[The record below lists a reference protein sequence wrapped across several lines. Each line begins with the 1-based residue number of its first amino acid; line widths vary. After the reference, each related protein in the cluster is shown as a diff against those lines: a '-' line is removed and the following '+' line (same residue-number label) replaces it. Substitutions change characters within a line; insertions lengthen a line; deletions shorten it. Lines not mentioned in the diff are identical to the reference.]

1 MATQY
6 QSNSL
11 QPQRHGQDASHF
23 DKNQTLAFSHS
34 NQQPMHLLSAE
45 RPHMHAG
52 GSSNVLSS
60 VHSSIDYNNTNN
72 CNSNAQQH
80 PNNFASPH
88 VNPLLSSETSQAGSL
103 RQSLA
108 FTSSKQVDSSQQ
120 FEVQNNRYSSCRV
133 DSGNNLHS
141 MKGATSGSDSAS
153 NILGMGPSGVNLP
166 LGSHL
171 VNNESTNS
179 GSIVLMDPVAKDES
193 IQSLPPLGKQL
204 LQRRSHMHP
213 HASQS

>member
-1 MATQY
+1 M
-6 QSNSL
+6 
-11 QPQRHGQDASHF
+11 
-23 DKNQTLAFSHS
+23 
-34 NQQPMHLLSAE
+34 
-45 RPHMHAG
+45 
-52 GSSNVLSS
+52 LSS

-72 CNSNAQQH
+72 CNTNAQQP

-108 FTSSKQVDSSQQ
+108 FTNCKQIDSSQQ
-120 FEVQNNRYSSCRV
+120 FEVQDNRYSSCRV
-133 DSGNNLHS
+133 NSGNNLHS
-141 MKGATSGSDSAS
+141 INGGMSGSDSAS
-153 NILGMGPSGVNLP
+153 NILAMGPSGTNLP

-179 GSIVLMDPVAKDES
+179 GSIVLMDSVAKDVS
-193 IQSLPPLGKQL
+193 IQSLPPLSKQL
-204 LQRRSHMHP
+204 LQRRSKMHP